1 MDCTLEGLSSVSFVM
16 PKCPALVMNDSFKGI
31 KEIL

>member
-1 MDCTLEGLSSVSFVM
+1 MNYNLKELSSVSLVM
-16 PKCPALVMNDSFKGI
+16 SKCPALVMNDSFKGI